1 MKRLIGSL
9 TAKTTACVLLF
20 ISLGA
25 MILCGIGAI
34 VLAKSD
40 VYFDGG
46 RSFRNTLLDNS
57 AYHYESYLYNY
68 ANAFMFP
75 DHYDFDT
82 VSYEDLFNEE
92 NCNYFFTLYNNKGDI
107 VLSNYTPASDDAVLR
122 DYGTHTVYGH
132 YVDYSDPLYVAV
144 EPSSDGS
151 EIPRPE
157 NVPTNYI
164 FDHSYYDDNGTLC
177 HAYVPE
183 YSDTMTLRS
192 GIRAELTAKDR
203 IYYSAV
209 LADFLI
215 NLRYPILLLL
225 PVFLLM
231 CVILVIYLVCAAG
244 HHHGEE
250 HVRLNTLDRI
260 PFDLYLGS
268 IAAIALGII
277 YISEYVLYD
286 DWWIPIL
293 LILAFPLSLAI
304 LLTFSTRMKTNT
316 LWSNLLLTRIWRW
329 IVRICKKFGNTA
341 RQLPLYWRTLAIWSV
356 YSLAELFF
364 FLKLYED
371 ILILFWVIK
380 TAAATALI
388 VAVVMQMQKLRTAG
402 RELADGNITYTVATD
417 TMLPLFKEHG
427 EHLNG
432 IGEGLKIAVEKGVRS
447 ERMRAELITNVS
459 HDIKTP
465 LTSLINYVDLLKIEG
480 LDSENAPAYLEVLDR
495 QSARLKKLTED
506 LVEASKAS
514 TGALRVEISPL
525 NVNILLQQATAE
537 YQDKLSKKKLELVTN
552 YHLEN
557 AYIAADGRLLWRVLD
572 NLFSNILKYAKADT
586 RVYVSTQR
594 DNGRVIITFK
604 NISNEALDI
613 SADELTERFVRGD
626 ASRNTEGSGLGLS
639 IAKSLTEL
647 QGGTFDIFIDGDLFK
662 TVIALQETPY
672 GE

>member
-9 TAKTTACVLLF
+9 TAKITACVLLL

-57 AYHYESYLYNY
+57 TYHYESYLYDY
-68 ANAFMFP
+68 ADAVMFP
-75 DHYDFDT
+75 DYYDFDT
-82 VSYEDLFNEE
+82 VSYEDLFDEE

-107 VLSNYTPASDDAVLR
+107 VLSNYTPASDDAILR

-164 FDHSYYDDNGTLC
+164 FNHSYYDDNGTLY

-192 GIRAELTAKDR
+192 GIRAELAAKDR

-215 NLRYPILLLL
+215 RLRYPILLLL
-225 PVFLLM
+225 PVFLLL

-250 HVRLNTLDRI
+250 HVRLNALDRI

-277 YISEYVLYD
+277 YISEYALYD

-293 LILAFPLSLAI
+293 LILAFPISLAI
-304 LLTFSTRMKTNT
+304 LLTFSTRIKTNT
-316 LWSNLLLTRIWRW
+316 LWSNLLITRIWQW
-329 IVRICKKFGNTA
+329 IVHTCKTFGNTA
-341 RQLPLYWRTLAIWSV
+341 RQLPLYWRTLTVWSV

-380 TAAATALI
+380 TATATALI

-537 YQDKLSKKKLELVTN
+537 YQDKLSEKTLELVTN

-604 NISNEALDI
+604 NISNEPLDI

-662 TVIALQETPY
+662 TVITLQETPY